1 MSNTP
6 PYPGTPPYPWPSMIN
21 RRVSVSTPNNII
33 NLSNNPRR
41 NSNISSFSSMNNTPA
56 NNTYPSTNNYNNTM
70 RKALMGQKVKKNRK
84 TRKTRKGRNNHNN
97 RNNMEIHGTVSR
109 LKKSHFLQ
117 EHCFFFLFFDIRRTS
132 IYCQRS
138 EFKVLSISLF
148 HV

>member
-56 NNTYPSTNNYNNTM
+56 NNTYPSTNN
-70 RKALMGQKVKKNRK
+70 
-84 TRKTRKGRNNHNN
+84 
-97 RNNMEIHGTVSR
+97 
-109 LKKSHFLQ
+109 
-117 EHCFFFLFFDIRRTS
+117 
-132 IYCQRS
+132 
-138 EFKVLSISLF
+138 
-148 HV
+148 